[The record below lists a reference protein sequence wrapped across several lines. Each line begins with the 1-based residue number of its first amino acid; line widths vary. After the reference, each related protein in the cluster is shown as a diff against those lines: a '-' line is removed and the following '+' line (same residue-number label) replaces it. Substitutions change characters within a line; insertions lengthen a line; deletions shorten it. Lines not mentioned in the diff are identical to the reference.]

1 MEVRS
6 VDVSSHT
13 WADALRSAL
22 AWPVSKRSLMIM
34 VVVGSILNIINQ
46 GDAILT
52 GGAISWWKVALT
64 YCVPFCVA
72 TYGACCAYRASA
84 RDRVRSNDH
93 LEALPGDH
101 GDTYV
106 GAKRGG
112 PLLAHR
118 VSNSGVD
125 GRCTPKADSLRVWRA
140 TNGASP

>member
-72 TYGACCAYRASA
+72 TYGACCAFRASA
-84 RDRVRSNDH
+84 RERV
-93 LEALPGDH
+93 
-101 GDTYV
+101 
-106 GAKRGG
+106 
-112 PLLAHR
+112 
-118 VSNSGVD
+118 
-125 GRCTPKADSLRVWRA
+125 
-140 TNGASP
+140 